1 MTDLDRPA
9 PADPRHDVLV
19 TGSLVVAGEP
29 VSVTVGRPA
38 PLPRLRGDGY
48 WCRLAVDR
56 TVRPSAADRE
66 ATQSIVV
73 GRDSA
78 QALASALT
86 LIETRFGVS
95 PEEFLADATI
105 GPAPGSAGER
115 GAARPPR

>member
-1 MTDLDRPA
+1 MTDSDRPA

-19 TGSLVVAGEP
+19 TGSLLVAGEP

-38 PLPRLRGDGY
+38 PIPPVRGSGY

-56 TVRPSAADRE
+56 ARAAP
-66 ATQSIVV
+66 AHSIVV

-78 QALASALT
+78 GALASALT

-95 PEEFLADATI
+95 PAEFLADATI
-105 GPAPGSAGER
+105 GT
-115 GAARPPR
+115 AR